1 MYIRWNRRQG
11 DLKPGRSNGSDRE
24 KEDFWFLDD
33 GGSAVGVGGV
43 CLYVSGCACGLRANV
58 GVEHRWASVVGVGK
72 DAFR

>member
-1 MYIRWNRRQG
+1 MHGLGAGLVEHVLRGILNR
-11 DLKPGRSNGSDRE
+11 
-24 KEDFWFLDD
+24 FLDD